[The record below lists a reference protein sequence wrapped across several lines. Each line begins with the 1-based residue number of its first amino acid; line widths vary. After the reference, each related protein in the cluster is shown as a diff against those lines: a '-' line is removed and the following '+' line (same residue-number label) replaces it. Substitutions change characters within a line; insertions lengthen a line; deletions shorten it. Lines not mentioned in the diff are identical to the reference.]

1 MILDDLYAKPGHLIR
16 RAHQIS
22 VALFMEEVAGAD
34 ITPVQYGALVAIRTT
49 PGIDATRVSE
59 VIAFDRSTLG
69 NVLERLEDKGYVER
83 RPSTEDRRVKL
94 LYLSKA
100 GAHLLE
106 KVEPAVLNAQA
117 RTLAP
122 LTPEEATAFMRLLE
136 KVVEDNNENSRAPLK
151 RQKGDDDTERD

>member
-22 VALFMEEVAGAD
+22 VALFMEEVAGTD
-34 ITPVQYGALVAIRTT
+34 LTPVQYGALVAIRTT

-69 NVLERLEDKGYVER
+69 NVLERLEDKGYVQR
-83 RPSTEDRRVKL
+83 RPSSEDRRVKL
-94 LYLSKA
+94 LYLTET
-100 GAHLLE
+100 GQNLLE
-106 KVEPAVLNAQA
+106 QVEPAVINAQV

-122 LTPEEATAFMRLLE
+122 LSEDEAQQFMRLLE

-151 RQKGDDDTERD
+151 RAKAEDEA

>member
-34 ITPVQYGALVAIRTT
+34 ITPVQYGALVAIRTA

-94 LYLSKA
+94 LYLTDA
-100 GAHLLE
+100 GEKLLE
-106 KVEPAVLNAQA
+106 QVEPAVLNAQA

-122 LTPEEATAFMRLLE
+122 LTADEARQFMLLLE
-136 KVVEDNNENSRAPLK
+136 KVVENNNENSRAPL
-151 RQKGDDDTERD
+151 RRARTDDES